1 MKKNACYYLLMA
13 ASAMG
18 QELTAEEQKMLAK
31 FMRG

>member
-13 ASAMG
+13 ASVLG
-18 QELTAEEQKMLAK
+18 HELTTNEQKMLAK